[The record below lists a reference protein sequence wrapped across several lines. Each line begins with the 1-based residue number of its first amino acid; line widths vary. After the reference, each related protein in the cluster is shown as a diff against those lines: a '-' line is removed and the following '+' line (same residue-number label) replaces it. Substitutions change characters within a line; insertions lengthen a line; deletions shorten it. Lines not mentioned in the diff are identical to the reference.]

1 MFERFFSK
9 VTSVF
14 GAVTQVARRRRE
26 RKLATAAEIERK
38 ERKVLVQALTEKLEA
53 ARLECEEKKQTATG
67 VVLSLR
73 EIQFIEWNLAAWARH
88 IKSSEIYAATQGR

>member
-1 MFERFFSK
+1 MFEGFLRR
-9 VTSVF
+9 VTSLF
-14 GAVTQVARRRRE
+14 GAVAQVTRRRRE

-38 ERKVLVQALTEKLEA
+38 ERKLVVQALTEKLEA
-53 ARLECEEKKQTATG
+53 ARLECEEKKQSAAG

-88 IKSSEIYAATQGR
+88 LKTSELYAATRER